1 MPRVYDKTD
10 FYWTFDGDVL
20 VDPEGDLADTASDP
34 LRSLVQE
41 VRTRIMGDQKDWEL
55 YPETGATLGDLI
67 GEPNNKLTAETGKAR
82 IIAALTRD
90 GFVSSSDISIKYIP
104 TGPYSILYKLVIAV
118 SPTDTNYQ
126 TEYVEIKILFDYKDG
141 NLHLV

>member
-1 MPRVYDKTD
+1 MPKVYDKTD
-10 FYWTFDGDVL
+10 LYWTFDGDIL
-20 VDPEGDLADTASDP
+20 IDPEGDLCDTAEDP

-41 VRTRIMGDQKDWEL
+41 VRTRIMGDLKEWEL
-55 YPETGATLGDLI
+55 YPEIGAGLADLI
-67 GEPNNKLTAETGKAR
+67 GEANNKLTAETGKAR

-90 GFVSSSDISIKYIP
+90 GFVASSDIGIKYIP

-118 SPTDTNYQ
+118 MPTDTNYQ